1 MLCAVIGTQN
11 VGKSTFV
18 RDFLK
23 ELEVFSSPT
32 IDYRGI
38 VLSRGL
44 KLNREGN
51 AYSQNVL
58 FNFILKDTL
67 NYAAQS
73 INTIL
78 DRSIID
84 AHVYTIWLYRN
95 RKENSGVTVQDIE
108 NQFSVIVENIGKYDR
123 IFYIPLDKCD
133 DIEIE
138 DDKFR
143 DTDPQYRK
151 EVDEI
156 FKEVINKLNLNVVK
170 IFGTREERID
180 KVLNIPEFE
189 SML

>member
-95 RKENSGVTVQDIE
+95 RKENSGVTIQDIE